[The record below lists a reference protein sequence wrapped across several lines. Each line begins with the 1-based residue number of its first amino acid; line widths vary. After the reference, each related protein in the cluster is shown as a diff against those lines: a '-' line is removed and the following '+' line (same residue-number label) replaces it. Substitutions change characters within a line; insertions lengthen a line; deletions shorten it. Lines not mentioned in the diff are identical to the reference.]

1 MTRTDDA
8 PTALDAI
15 TTDRGERTPM
25 GLRPT
30 SRHYALA
37 AATALGLA
45 AGVAVGR
52 ATRPAP
58 VLDTSP
64 QAAQR
69 RLAHLTRKWL

>member
-1 MTRTDDA
+1 
-8 PTALDAI
+8 
-15 TTDRGERTPM
+15 M
-25 GLRPT
+25 GLKPT
-30 SRHYALA
+30 SRHYTLA
-37 AATALGLA
+37 AAAALGLT

-64 QAAQR
+64 RAVRR